1 MSERPAGITV
11 IAILVA
17 IQGSLGILT
26 GLEATGITSLGLG
39 AAAGSESAG
48 SADIFV
54 GIVTLLVSYGLFMTR
69 GWAWSV
75 AVIITVIRIVTGALA
90 VLISGIG
97 SAIGLSGVAAIVI
110 GLVILGYLRRRDVRE
125 AFDR

>member
-1 MSERPAGITV
+1 M
-11 IAILVA
+11 
-17 IQGSLGILT
+17 
-26 GLEATGITSLGLG
+26 SLGLG
-39 AAAGSESAG
+39 AAAGSQSAG

-54 GIVTLLVSYGLFMTR
+54 GIVTLLASYGLFMTR

-75 AVIITVIRIVTGALA
+75 TVIITVIRIVTGALA

-110 GLVILGYLRRRDVRE
+110 GLVILWYFRRRDVRA

>member
-1 MSERPAGITV
+1 MNERPAGITA

-17 IQGSLGILT
+17 IQGILGILT
-26 GLEATGITSLGLG
+26 GLEAAGITSLGLG
-39 AAAGSESAG
+39 VAAGSESAG
-48 SADIFV
+48 TADIFV
-54 GIVTLLVSYGLFMTR
+54 GIVALLVSYGLFMTQA
-69 GWAWSV
+69 WAWSV

-110 GLVILGYLRRRDVRE
+110 GLVILWYFRRRDVRA